1 MINLTTVSC
10 NAQLRTR
17 EEWFRVVAFGPAR
30 ALEWLRQH
38 QHHLGAG
45 AALSDRLG
53 ALRTKRWLVRR
64 EGFLSQA
71 YRLLGAYL
79 FL

>member
-1 MINLTTVSC
+1 M
-10 NAQLRTR
+10 
-17 EEWFRVVAFGPAR
+17 VAFGPAR

-38 QHHLGAG
+38 QRHLGAS

-53 ALRTKRWLVRR
+53 ALPTERWLVRR

-71 YRLLGAYL
+71 YRLLGACDL
-79 FL
+79 LLWDLNRCTRGKQPRKHINAA